1 MCVCVSLVDQVDLTL
16 NRSLSLYAAL
26 WWTGE
31 LSMSTVKISKKIIIK
46 MYTSCER
53 ISVCIRTT
61 LMTDLHKYLT

>member
-1 MCVCVSLVDQVDLTL
+1 MCVWLCVSLVDQVDLTL

-31 LSMSTVKISKKIIIK
+31 LSMCSVKLVKKK
-46 MYTSCER
+46 KNTSCER